1 MARERRPISTLRVRS
16 SPSLTCPLIPLLR
29 EISNIKGALRDCK
42 YPQTLKDT
50 QSVQDNL
57 PDAGTPLACPPTDRV
72 GGFILWRTCPNPN
85 GSPDYFLMPERR
97 WHVPDPE
104 RVGGLITGRAET
116 QTVLKIIALMPERHW
131 QVSP

>member
-1 MARERRPISTLRVRS
+1 MAHVPE
-16 SPSLTCPLIPLLR
+16 
-29 EISNIKGALRDCK
+29 
-42 YPQTLKDT
+42 
-50 QSVQDNL
+50 
-57 PDAGTPLACPPTDRV
+57 
-72 GGFILWRTCPNPN
+72 
-85 GSPDYFLMPERR
+85 PDYFLMPERR